1 MNQVG
6 IVEARK
12 RLNENQALVV
22 IFRVLVVSVDVFPA
36 MLREDERV
44 LVVVFIRIFYT
55 FHNYEKNL

>member
-1 MNQVG
+1 M
-6 IVEARK
+6 EARK